1 MFCTKICVCL
11 RKFSVSAFEPI
22 KMDKEAHH
30 PEGRGY
36 ALLWSSSKV
45 WRPFSWV
52 HISKSQ
58 CISSQFSS
66 SLKFCRQST
75 QERKRVKVHLCFV
88 HSIILH
94 RGHVLNHDLMRS
106 QCQIWEGGCEKVT
119 LHPEDHPLHQP
130 TSQVLT
136 CYSSFCIPPLHL
148 WNFLLFPLGWPLW
161 RECRGNVSANCY
173 KSASAA
179 GLH

>member
-1 MFCTKICVCL
+1 M
-11 RKFSVSAFEPI
+11 
-22 KMDKEAHH
+22 
-30 PEGRGY
+30 
-36 ALLWSSSKV
+36 

-52 HISKSQ
+52 HTSKSQ

-66 SLKFCRQST
+66 SLKFCTQIT
-75 QERKRVKVHLCFV
+75 QERKRVKVHLRFV

-136 CYSSFCIPPLHL
+136 CYSGFSIPPLPFHL
-148 WNFLLFPLGWPLW
+148 CVISYYFLSGDLYDA
-161 RECRGNVSANCY
+161 NVEEMWAQIVTKVLQQQAFINLPTAERHDVIISF
-173 KSASAA
+173 
-179 GLH
+179 